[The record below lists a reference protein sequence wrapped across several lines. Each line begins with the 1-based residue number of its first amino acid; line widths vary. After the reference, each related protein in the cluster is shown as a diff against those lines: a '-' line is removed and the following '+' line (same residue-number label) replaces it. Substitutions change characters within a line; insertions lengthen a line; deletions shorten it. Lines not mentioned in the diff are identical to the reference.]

1 MKEYKTARLSVN
13 EIDGQAT
20 IEADVDW
27 HVVSVLPLVYHTVE
41 QDMHLTHVLV
51 VFERDKPKS

>member
-20 IEADVDW
+20 IEADVEGMP
-27 HVVSVLPLVYHTVE
+27 S
-41 QDMHLTHVLV
+41 
-51 VFERDKPKS
+51 